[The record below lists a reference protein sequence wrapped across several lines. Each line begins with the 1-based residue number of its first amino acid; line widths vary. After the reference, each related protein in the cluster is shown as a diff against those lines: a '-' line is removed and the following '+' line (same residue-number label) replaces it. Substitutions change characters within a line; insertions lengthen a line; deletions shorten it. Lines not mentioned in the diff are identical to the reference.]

1 MKDKNLFNKSV
12 KDQFDQERI
21 NPPDFIWENVKT
33 TLDNNR
39 KKKIFPFWMIVSI
52 LAILAL
58 DFYIPQ
64 HDFSNMVNN
73 VDRNSIESNSKLQ
86 STANE
91 TPKMEVEN
99 NTGKSLK
106 ENVVITEYNLQN
118 ENVNSKNRHEFSN
131 SNHFDKSNSIK
142 INKSTHSEKSANL
155 FIEKNEIKDLSE
167 SKIVVSENKSQNENS
182 STVEKQTEEVENDKL
197 IASRLFFSEVE
208 PLVSNELNLLNIS
221 DNQLNTEKCYKFDKK
236 RKRSRF
242 GLEVYGIGAI
252 NQQLLSAKNTDA
264 QNYLNN
270 RNFTE
275 KNGFAYGGGAAIRY
289 YFNPSLYLNAGLQY
303 QERIVYFNYTNTD
316 EVKVDSLGRIIN
328 GTRIKKTTNIIRQL
342 ELPILLGYQLNYGC
356 FNLNFSGGVGIG
368 LWNKRKGDIVDENI
382 RPININSGT
391 TIGDSL
397 YSTKPSSSL
406 ILNASLEYIFTPK
419 YNLFVRPTVQYL
431 FKDISSSTNPLSERY
446 LVYGLQAGVY
456 IKL

>member
-1 MKDKNLFNKSV
+1 MKDKKLFNKEV
-12 KDQFDQERI
+12 IDQFDQERMK
-21 NPPDFIWENVKT
+21 PPAFIWENVKT
-33 TLDNNR
+33 TLGNDR
-39 KKKIFPFWMIVSI
+39 KKKIFPFWMIASI

-64 HDFSNMVNN
+64 HDYSKMVNS
-73 VDRNSIESNSKLQ
+73 VDRNTIESNSKLL
-86 STANE
+86 STAIE

-99 NTGKSLK
+99 NTRKTLK
-106 ENVVITEYNLQN
+106 ENFVISEHKFQN
-118 ENVNSKNRHEFSN
+118 ENVISKIRHEFSN
-131 SNHFDKSNSIK
+131 TNHFDKSNSNK
-142 INKSTHSEKSANL
+142 INKSTHTEKSADL
-155 FIEKNEIKDLSE
+155 LIEKNKIKDLSE
-167 SKIVVSENKSQNENS
+167 SKIVVSENKFQNENS
-182 STVEKQTEEVENDKL
+182 NIIDNQNKEDINEKL
-197 IASRLFFSEVE
+197 INDRLFISEVE
-208 PLVSNELNLLNIS
+208 PLESIDLNLLDIA

-236 RKRSRF
+236 RKRSRL

-252 NQQLLSAKNTDA
+252 NQQLLSAKNVDA

-289 YFNPSLYLNAGLQY
+289 YFNTSLYLIAGLQY

-342 ELPILLGYQLNYGC
+342 ELPILLGYQLNYGS
-356 FNLNFSGGVGIG
+356 FNFNFSGGVGIG
-368 LWNKRKGDIVDENI
+368 LWNKRKGDIINENI

-397 YSTKPSSSL
+397 YSTKQSSSL
-406 ILNASLEYIFTPK
+406 ILNASLEYKFAPK
-419 YNLFVRPTVQYL
+419 YNLFLRPSVQYF
-431 FKDISSSTNPLSERY
+431 FKDISTSKNPISERY